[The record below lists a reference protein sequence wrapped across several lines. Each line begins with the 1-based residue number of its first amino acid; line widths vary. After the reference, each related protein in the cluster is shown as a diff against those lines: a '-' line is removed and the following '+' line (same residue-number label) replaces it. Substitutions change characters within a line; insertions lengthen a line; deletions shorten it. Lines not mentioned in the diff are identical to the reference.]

1 MFVASTGRSASTRMS
16 TSGWLRR
23 SSNATKTPRTATPP
37 SSATIVFPEPQPHAF
52 AFEMPSSSAASPSES
67 SAAPAQ
73 SIRVRSRAGEAGTTR
88 WTRSA
93 AGSASSPIQKSQ
105 EMSVLSTMAP
115 DRGRPMP
122 PPMPNIAEIIP
133 MATERRSAGSSSLMI
148 PKASGNTPPA
158 TPWITR
164 PAMTTSIEPA
174 SADTIEPKEKMSST
188 PVSTRALPNRS
199 PSFPASG
206 VHTEAESR
214 NPVSTQDVVEDSV
227 PNSRVRAGIAGATSV
242 CARAY
247 ASADSRSAPITGA
260 AGLPWTVVT
269 AQAEAAATL
278 RSCGQCDRAVVG
290 DVLGQARVD
299 RVAQVVALR
308 GREVRDAL
316 AQPGRELELRVP
328 PVVEAREAEGEVDLV
343 DLGEHEARLLQR
355 LLDDRRV
362 APGELPRR
370 VGSGGSVAPMRTSS
384 WLGTDDHGLS
394 SGPVHAAS
402 ATVPPGLSTRRVS
415 RSAAPG
421 SASSM

>member
-1 MFVASTGRSASTRMS
+1 MPPARARAA
-16 TSGWLRR
+16 RR
-23 SSNATKTPRTATPP
+23 RP
-37 SSATIVFPEPQPHAF
+37 SRPAC
-52 AFEMPSSSAASPSES
+52 
-67 SAAPAQ
+67 APAP
-73 SIRVRSRAGEAGTTR
+73 ATAGTTR
-88 WTRSA
+88 WTRNA

-260 AGLPWTVVT
+260 AGLPWTVVIVT
-269 AQAEAAATL
+269 PRRRP
-278 RSCGQCDRAVVG
+278 RSCG
-290 DVLGQARVD
+290 
-299 RVAQVVALR
+299 R
-308 GREVRDAL
+308 GVR
-316 AQPGRELELRVP
+316 PC
-328 PVVEAREAEGEVDLV
+328 
-343 DLGEHEARLLQR
+343 
-355 LLDDRRV
+355 RR
-362 APGELPRR
+362 PRR
-370 VGSGGSVAPMRTSS
+370 ARPGVRRSRRAGRR
-384 WLGTDDHGLS
+384 
-394 SGPVHAAS
+394 AAR
-402 ATVPPGLSTRRVS
+402 A
-415 RSAAPG
+415 
-421 SASSM
+421 